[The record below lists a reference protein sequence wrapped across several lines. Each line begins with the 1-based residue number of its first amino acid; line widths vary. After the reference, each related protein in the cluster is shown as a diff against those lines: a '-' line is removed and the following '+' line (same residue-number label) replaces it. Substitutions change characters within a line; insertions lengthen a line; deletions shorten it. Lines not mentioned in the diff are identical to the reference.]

1 MVYLALIAFAVIVA
15 AIFANAMRK
24 DLMKRPTIPERD
36 DYTDSDD
43 EIQSFNDRK
52 VRKMSSAWIAK
63 NAPRKAIYRDPYGV
77 PPKDE

>member
-1 MVYLALIAFAVIVA
+1 MVYLTLIAFAVIVA

-43 EIQSFNDRK
+43 EIPSFHDRK
-52 VRKMSSAWIAK
+52 VHKMSSAWIAK